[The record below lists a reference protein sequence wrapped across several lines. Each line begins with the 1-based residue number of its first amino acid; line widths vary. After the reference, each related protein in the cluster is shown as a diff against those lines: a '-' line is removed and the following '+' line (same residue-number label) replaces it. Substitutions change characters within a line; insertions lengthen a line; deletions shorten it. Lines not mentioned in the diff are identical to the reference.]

1 MGLTVRV
8 LRIRQFPQ
16 HAVHRLQ
23 DVPAPAIVGGDGERE
38 PVIAGAAFSLFST
51 HAPLFTRQQ
60 NIAGLNIT
68 LRNAVTQM
76 ELDAVNAGNGYY
88 PGPDIA
94 SWPVGITI
102 NNQQPNGACYN
113 ATAHSYSASCFDTL
127 AVIGV
132 DPSVPPTHPD
142 PPGNSCGATDTNAI
156 LFVDPP
162 PASEFSGS
170 SSQFASLFHSGDQ
183 LLLIKSDGSQMATTT
198 LTKDGAVTGGKI
210 QLQHNP
216 TGANAADPL
225 GITTYA
231 ATKGASDA
239 FANKLGNQF
248 CQPDWVLKLAWTRYN
263 VDATDPTNPKL
274 TRQVSGNAPEV
285 LAEQIIG
292 FKIGASLWSGT
303 DSGDAYDFKNYNYG
317 DYDPSQVRSL
327 RISLIGRTPPNQ
339 FSDPSFRNSFD
350 GGSYQIQA
358 MSIGINPRNLSMN
371 DQ

>member
-1 MGLTVRV
+1 MKTT
-8 LRIRQFPQ
+8 RQSGFTLIELMVSL
-16 HAVHRLQ
+16 AVFL
-23 DVPAPAIVGGDGERE
+23 
-38 PVIAGAAFSLFST
+38 VIAGAAFSLFGA
-51 HAPLFTRQQ
+51 HAPLFSRQQ
-60 NIAGLNIT
+60 NMAGLNIT
-68 LRNAVTQM
+68 LRNIVTQM
-76 ELDAVNAGNGYY
+76 ELDVVNAGNGYY
-88 PGPDIA
+88 PGTDVA
-94 SWPVGITI
+94 SWPIGVTV
-102 NNQQPNGACYN
+102 NNSQPNGTCFSPGN
-113 ATAHSYSASCFDTL
+113 QTYSANCFDTMT
-127 AVIGV
+127 VITA
-132 DPSVPPTHPD
+132 DPQTPPTHPN
-142 PPGNSCGATDTNAI
+142 PPGSSCGATDTNSI
-156 LFVDPP
+156 LFVDAP
-162 PASEFSGS
+162 PAPTWTGTL
-170 SSQFASLFHSGDQ
+170 AAYAALFHGGDQ

-198 LTKDGAVTGGKI
+198 LTKDGQVTGAKI

-339 FSDPSFRNSFD
+339 FSDVSFRNSFD